1 MKIEVKIPE
10 TLNDIKLNTW
20 QSFTDIDME
29 LKDDAHTMQ
38 MLKIIYDI
46 NYRDYKK
53 LKSKDVTYLLG
64 AVTKC
69 LNEEPKLTQRF
80 KLDGVEYGL
89 IPNFDNITAGE
100 LFDIDAYSTKE
111 KYHLLMSILYRPIIK
126 EQAYNRYSIEV
137 YDGSRDM
144 GEMPLGIALGVL
156 AFFLT
161 LGEELASDTL
171 NYLTPE
177 EQAAAEKYLL
187 AKSGDGKV
195 PSIHSAMEIL
205 QR

>member
-100 LFDIDAYSTKE
+100 LFDIDANSTKE

-126 EQAYNRYSIEV
+126 
-137 YDGSRDM
+137 
-144 GEMPLGIALGVL
+144 
-156 AFFLT
+156 
-161 LGEELASDTL
+161 
-171 NYLTPE
+171 
-177 EQAAAEKYLL
+177 
-187 AKSGDGKV
+187 
-195 PSIHSAMEIL
+195 
-205 QR
+205 